1 MVKDKRAVTLEQS
14 EKYSEDFRANRAYVV
29 ASRAVVQNGIL
40 ESAQDYEAAGKLSPH
55 FSIDLKQG
63 KITNQKASGRCW
75 IFAALNTFRYEVMQ
89 NLKLNDFEL
98 SQNYLFF
105 YDKLEKANMYLE
117 NMLAIKDEP
126 VDGRLYAFLN
136 QDPLQDGGQWD
147 MLANLVRKY
156 GVIPKDIYPEAKSA
170 ENSRW
175 LKESLSSK
183 LRESGVRLRK
193 AATEEKKSGT
203 ELRKMKLSMLNE
215 IYRMLA
221 IGLGE
226 PPKRFD
232 FVITDKDNQVT
243 QDFDITP
250 VEFFEKYVRIDLDSR
265 VSLVNAPAED
275 KPMNRMYTVK
285 YLGNVAEGK
294 RVEYCNLEMKTIK
307 NAVIKQL
314 KDGHPVWFGSDC
326 AKFGLRKGGYFDR
339 QSASIE
345 ELFDIRYEFTK
356 GERLIYGD
364 SAMNHAM
371 VILGVNLDKNGNP
384 DKWRIE
390 NSWGKDSGMEGY
402 YVASDAWFDE
412 FVYQVVVDKKY
423 LSKKTLTLFE
433 QEPVAL
439 EPWDPLG
446 TLAD

>member
-1 MVKDKRAVTLEQS
+1 
-14 EKYSEDFRANRAYVV
+14 
-29 ASRAVVQNGIL
+29 
-40 ESAQDYEAAGKLSPH
+40 
-55 FSIDLKQG
+55 
-63 KITNQKASGRCW
+63 
-75 IFAALNTFRYEVMQ
+75 FAALNTFRYEIMQ

-156 GVIPKDIYPEAKSA
+156 GVIPKDICPEAKSA

-232 FVITDKDNQVT
+232 FVITDKDNKVT

-250 VEFFEKYVRIDLDSR
+250 VEFFEKYVRVDLDSR

-402 YVASDAWFDE
+402 YVSSDAWFDE